1 MVYSKYKNK
10 KVVVNGITFD
20 SRKESKRY
28 SELKFME
35 RCGLIKNLELQ
46 KSYELQPKFRKNNK
60 AYQKITYI
68 ADFTYYDVE
77 REQIVV
83 EDVKGYKT
91 DVYKLKKKLFEYK
104 YPELEVKEI

>member
-1 MVYSKYKNK
+1 MVYNKYKNK
-10 KVVVNGITFD
+10 KVVVDGITFD
-20 SRKESKRY
+20 SRKEAKRY

-35 RCGLIKNLELQ
+35 RCGLIKDLELQ
-46 KSYELQPKFRKNNK
+46 KPYELQPKFRKNNK
-60 AYQKITYI
+60 TYQKITYI
-68 ADFTYYDVE
+68 ADFTYYDIE

-104 YPELEVKEI
+104 YLELELREV